1 MEKILELFE
10 KFVEMNPEMNRVAS
24 CNADISA
31 YLVRPGTEDQI
42 TYTGKPQASLRVS
55 DHWSWYANVKKCHY
69 TEVVQCPLRG
79 ITPYA
84 RNGEGLPSRPQFCKA
99 IALYL
104 DYEYLPLV
112 VETMDGAL
120 MIFNHNM
127 NVAIH
132 HGIHIPP
139 NLYHVPERTIKD
151 ISGDFNPCIAGDMG
165 KFFNA
170 LINEGYD
177 VVEIRTSHDKITE
190 VEYINDDL
198 EYRIEQFY
206 WG

>member
-10 KFVEMNPEMNRVAS
+10 KFVEMNPTMNRVAS

-42 TYTGKPQASLRVS
+42 TYTGKPQGSLRVS
-55 DHWSWYANVKKCHY
+55 DHWSWYANVKKCPY
-69 TEVVQCPLRG
+69 TWVVQCPLHG

-84 RNGEGLPSRPQFCKA
+84 RKGEGLSSPTQFCRA

-104 DYEYLPLV
+104 NYEYLPLV
-112 VETMDGAL
+112 IETIDGTI
-120 MIFNHNM
+120 MIFNHYM

-139 NLYHVPERTIKD
+139 NLYHVPERTIED
-151 ISGDFNPCIAGDMG
+151 ISRNFSPCIVGDMR
-165 KFFNA
+165 KFFKA
-170 LINEGYD
+170 LIDEGYD
-177 VVEIRTSHDKITE
+177 VVDIRTDHNKITE

-198 EYRIEQFY
+198 EYRIEEFY